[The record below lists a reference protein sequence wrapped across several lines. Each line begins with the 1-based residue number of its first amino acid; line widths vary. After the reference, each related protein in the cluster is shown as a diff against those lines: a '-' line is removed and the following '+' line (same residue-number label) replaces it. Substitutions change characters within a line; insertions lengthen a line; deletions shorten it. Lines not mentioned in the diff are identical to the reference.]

1 MHIHKNVASNLT
13 EQTLKKKLNLIN
25 KKILV
30 ILIIINTF
38 SFAFSQ
44 SLEKENLF
52 SFSHTYKTQ
61 EKLSVSELDSLI
73 ITNKISEI
81 ESKAN
86 YPVSSD
92 FLWVKFDIP
101 WKKEDKEKVIEVN
114 NPFINDIALYK
125 KTKENTFEKI
135 GYGGDKTHKFYERS
149 YINRRYIF
157 PIKNTLETTTYYL
170 LVDNRKAIMLIPT
183 WVWDK
188 QKFEKNEK
196 KENIFY
202 TIYFS
207 FIFFIGLI
215 SLIVSLITK
224 KRLFLHYGL
233 YIWSFWIYL
242 FTTLGFS
249 FQYIYPNNT
258 DITSDTRY
266 FMVSLLIITAINF
279 MISFLKMKHYTKF
292 SSKILRLLQYIFI
305 VFIIIYFINRNLF
318 YIYHTALTYFFRT
331 SYFIVMS
338 VVLIGAYKIRKVEP
352 KRAQLFVTSVFLV
365 ILGFTAYIGIQLDI
379 IPHFWFS
386 INPVIIGVGLEII
399 VLTIALFNILKK
411 VLQKN
416 KVLTREFE
424 ILQQE
429 LDVIKQEKTNSN
441 KPTEDELINLK
452 SKAILNSSEI
462 LYVKS
467 DGHYVEYFLE
477 NKTNPEIDRNS
488 LSEILK
494 ILPSNSFVRIH
505 KSFIVNIYRIK
516 IINSTKVMLD
526 NGVWINLSRTYKQQL
541 KDILH
546 KED

>member
-1 MHIHKNVASNLT
+1 M
-13 EQTLKKKLNLIN
+13 
-25 KKILV
+25 

-38 SFAFSQ
+38 NFTFSQ

-52 SFSHTYKTQ
+52 SFSHSYKT
-61 EKLSVSELDSLI
+61 EKKLSVNELDSLI
-73 ITNKISEI
+73 ITKGISEI
-81 ESKAN
+81 ESKAS
-86 YPVSSD
+86 YPTSND
-92 FLWVKFDIP
+92 FLWIKFDIP
-101 WKKEDKEKVIEVN
+101 WKKEDKEKIIEVN

-135 GYGGDKTHKFYERS
+135 GNGGDKTHTFYERS

-170 LVDNRKAIMLIPT
+170 MVDNRKTIMLIPT

-188 QKFEKNEK
+188 QKFEQNEK
-196 KENIFY
+196 RENIFY
-202 TIYFS
+202 LIYFS

-215 SLIVSLITK
+215 SLIISLITK

-233 YIWSFWIYL
+233 YILSFWIYL

-279 MISFLKMKHYTKF
+279 MISFLKMKHYAKWIAKT
-292 SSKILRLLQYIFI
+292 LRVIQYIFI
-305 VFIIIYFINRNLF
+305 LFIILYFINRNLF
-318 YIYHTALTYFFRT
+318 YTYHTALTYFFRT

-338 VVLIGAYKIRKVEP
+338 VVLIGAFKIRKVET
-352 KRAQLFVTSVFLV
+352 KRAQLFIVSVFLV
-365 ILGFTAYIGIQLDI
+365 ILGFTAYIGIQIDI
-379 IPHFWFS
+379 IPHYWFS

-399 VLTIALFNILKK
+399 VLTIAIFYILKR

-416 KVLTREFE
+416 KDLIEEFKV
-424 ILQQE
+424 LQQE
-429 LDVIKQEKTNSN
+429 LNLLKQEK
-441 KPTEDELINLK
+441 PTSVQKTESKIINLK

-462 LYVKS
+462 LYIKS
-467 DGHYVEYFLE
+467 DGHYVEYFVE
-477 NKTNPEIDRNS
+477 NKTKPEIDRNS
-488 LSEILK
+488 LGEVLNS
-494 ILPSNSFVRIH
+494 LPSNSFVRIH

>member
-1 MHIHKNVASNLT
+1 
-13 EQTLKKKLNLIN
+13 
-25 KKILV
+25 
-30 ILIIINTF
+30 
-38 SFAFSQ
+38 
-44 SLEKENLF
+44 
-52 SFSHTYKTQ
+52 
-61 EKLSVSELDSLI
+61 
-73 ITNKISEI
+73 
-81 ESKAN
+81 
-86 YPVSSD
+86 
-92 FLWVKFDIP
+92 
-101 WKKEDKEKVIEVN
+101 
-114 NPFINDIALYK
+114 
-125 KTKENTFEKI
+125 
-135 GYGGDKTHKFYERS
+135 
-149 YINRRYIF
+149 
-157 PIKNTLETTTYYL
+157 
-170 LVDNRKAIMLIPT
+170 
-183 WVWDK
+183 
-188 QKFEKNEK
+188 
-196 KENIFY
+196 
-202 TIYFS
+202 
-207 FIFFIGLI
+207 
-215 SLIVSLITK
+215 
-224 KRLFLHYGL
+224 
-233 YIWSFWIYL
+233 
-242 FTTLGFS
+242 
-249 FQYIYPNNT
+249 
-258 DITSDTRY
+258 
-266 FMVSLLIITAINF
+266 

>member
-1 MHIHKNVASNLT
+1 M
-13 EQTLKKKLNLIN
+13 N

-38 SFAFSQ
+38 NFTFSQ

-52 SFSHTYKTQ
+52 SFSHSYKTE
-61 EKLSVSELDSLI
+61 EKLSVNELDSLI
-73 ITNKISEI
+73 NINEISEI
-81 ESKAN
+81 KSKAS
-86 YPVSSD
+86 YPISND
-92 FLWVKFDIP
+92 FLWVKFDIS
-101 WKKEDKEKVIEVN
+101 WAKEDKEKIIEVN
-114 NPFINDIALYK
+114 NPFVNDIALYK

-135 GYGGDKTHKFYERS
+135 GFGGDKTHKFYERS

-157 PIKNTLETTTYYL
+157 PIENTLETTTYYL
-170 LVDNRKAIMLIPT
+170 MVDNRKTIMLIPT

-188 QKFEKNEK
+188 HKFEQNEK
-196 KENIFY
+196 RENIFY
-202 TIYFS
+202 IIYFS

-215 SLIVSLITK
+215 SLVISLITK
-224 KRLFLHYGL
+224 KRLFFHYGL

-249 FQYIYPNNT
+249 FQYLYPNNT
-258 DITSDTRY
+258 DITNDTRY
-266 FMVSLLIITAINF
+266 FMVSLLIITSVNF
-279 MISFLKMKHYTKF
+279 LISFLKMKHYAKF
-292 SSKILRLLQYIFI
+292 IAKTLRVIQYIFI
-305 VFIIIYFINRNLF
+305 VLILIYFIDKNIF
-318 YIYHTALTYFFRT
+318 YTYHISLTYFFRT
-331 SYFIVMS
+331 SYFIVIIS
-338 VVLIGAYKIRKVEP
+338 TLIGVFKIRKIET
-352 KRAQLFVTSVFLV
+352 KRSQLFIISVFFV

-379 IPHFWFS
+379 IPHFWFT
-386 INPVIIGVGLEII
+386 INPVIIGVGMEII
-399 VLTIALFNILKK
+399 VLSIAIFYILKK

-416 KVLTREFE
+416 KDLIEEFK

-429 LDVIKQEKTNSN
+429 LDVLKQEKPAIDQEAES
-441 KPTEDELINLK
+441 KIVNLK
-452 SKAILNSSEI
+452 SKAVLNSSEI

-477 NKTNPEIDRNS
+477 NKTKPEIDRNS
-488 LSEILK
+488 LNEVLK
-494 ILPSNSFVRIH
+494 LLPTNSFVRIH
-505 KSFIVNIYRIK
+505 KSFIVNIYCIK